1 MARLK
6 ATVAGRYLI
15 GFAVLMLL
23 ASVQILAQE
32 VVFDANAEPAVVTAP
47 QLTSTGAVIGAAIF
61 LTMISKKLFSEVKG
75 LSQLPVWVF
84 VVVYCVGL
92 TFMANQ
98 IFGTLKGDFWLL
110 AWTAV
115 YNAASATGFR
125 EWVHSGVKKPLAD
138 SGTGR

>member
-1 MARLK
+1 MARLRS
-6 ATVAGRYLI
+6 TVPGRWALAVMAFVLAGSC
-15 GFAVLMLL
+15 LL
-23 ASVQILAQE
+23 LAQE

-47 QLTSTGAVIGAAIF
+47 QLTSTGAVIGASIF
-61 LTMISKKLFSEVKG
+61 LTMVSKKMFAEVNG
-75 LSQLPVWVF
+75 LSSLPVWLY

-92 TFMANQ
+92 TFLANQ

-138 SGTGR
+138 AGS